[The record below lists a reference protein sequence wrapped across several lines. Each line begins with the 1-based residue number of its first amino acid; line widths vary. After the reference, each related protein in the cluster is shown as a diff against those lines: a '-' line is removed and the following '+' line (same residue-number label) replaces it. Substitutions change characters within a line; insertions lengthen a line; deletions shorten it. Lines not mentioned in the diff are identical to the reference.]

1 MLQPSRFLRKD
12 LPMDHQAYLLFFLTD
27 LKTPW
32 YWGNTMPMKRIE
44 LQTRIIVTTL
54 VISPTSLRHALQ
66 WPDVLDL
73 KTFISQSCQ
82 STPKNLQCS
91 WWQRMEMLKSLIHHS
106 RYSSPPQL
114 RYPQL
119 SYFHSNAILNWVPKN
134 SS

>member
-1 MLQPSRFLRKD
+1 MLQPSPFLRKD
-12 LPMDHQAYLLFFLTD
+12 LPMDHHSYLLFFLMD
-27 LKTPW
+27 LRTPW
-32 YWGNTMPMKRIE
+32 YWANTMPMKRIE

-82 STPKNLQCS
+82 STLKNHQCS

-106 RYSSPPQL
+106 RYLLWFFFSIRLINIYSCQEGQKWTFEI
-114 RYPQL
+114 Y
-119 SYFHSNAILNWVPKN
+119 Y
-134 SS
+134 